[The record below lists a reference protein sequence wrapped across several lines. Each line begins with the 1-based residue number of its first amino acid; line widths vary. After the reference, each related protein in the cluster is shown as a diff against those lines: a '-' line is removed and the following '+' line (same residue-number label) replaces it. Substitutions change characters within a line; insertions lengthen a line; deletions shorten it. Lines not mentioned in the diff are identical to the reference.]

1 MIMAVKIGMNGFGR
15 IGRYMVRM
23 LRDVPELDLVAI
35 NARSEAKTYAHLFKY
50 DSVFGRYKGEVSHT
64 DDSLVIDGKEVRL
77 TRWTKPEEWRWGDI
91 GCDIVIEATGKF
103 NNRELAGKHLDAGAK
118 KVLISTTVKNSDIE
132 IVYNVNHGS
141 YDPGKHHVVSSASCT
156 TNALAPAAKVLHD
169 NFRIRHGLMTTIHSY
184 TMSQRILDGSQK
196 DLRRGRAAALSQ
208 IPTTTGAARA
218 VTRVIPE
225 LEGKFDGMAVR
236 VPTPVGS
243 LIDLVCVV
251 EKPTSVEEVNE
262 TFRKNATETLG
273 YSDEPLVS
281 VDYIGDT
288 HGGVLDALSTMV
300 VNDNLIKILVWYDNE
315 AGFTHQLLRVAKL
328 LARKM

>member
-1 MIMAVKIGMNGFGR
+1 MAVKIGMNGFGR

-50 DSVFGRYKGEVSHT
+50 DSVFGRYKGEVSHKG
-64 DDSLVIDGKEVRL
+64 DSLVIDGKEVRL
-77 TRWTKPEEWRWGDI
+77 TKWTKPEEWRWGDI
-91 GCDIVIEATGKF
+91 GCDIVVEATGKF
-103 NNRELAGKHLDAGAK
+103 NDREVAGKHLDAGAK
-118 KVLISTTVKNSDIE
+118 KVLISTTVKNSDVE
-132 IVYNVNHGS
+132 IVYNVNHDN
-141 YDPGKHHVVSSASCT
+141 YDPDKHHVVSSASCT

-225 LEGKFDGMAVR
+225 LKGKFDGMAVR

-251 EKPTSVEEVNE
+251 EKSTSVEEVNE
-262 TFRKNATETLG
+262 TFRKNANETLG

-288 HGGVLDALSTMV
+288 HGGVLDSLSTMV
-300 VNDNLIKILVWYDNE
+300 VDGNLVKILVWYDNE

>member
-1 MIMAVKIGMNGFGR
+1 MAVKVGMNGFGR

-64 DDSLVIDGKEVRL
+64 ADSLVIDGKEVRL
-77 TRWTKPEEWRWGDI
+77 TKWTKPEEWRWGDI
-91 GCDIVIEATGKF
+91 GCDIVVEATGKF
-103 NNRELAGKHLDAGAK
+103 NDREVAGKHLDAGAK
-118 KVLISTTVKNSDIE
+118 KVLISTTVKNSDVE
-132 IVYNVNHGS
+132 IVYNVNHDN
-141 YDPGKHHVVSSASCT
+141 YDPDKHHVVSSASCT
-156 TNALAPAAKVLHD
+156 TNALAPAAKILHD

-225 LEGKFDGMAVR
+225 LKGKFDGMAVR

-251 EKPTSVEEVNE
+251 EKSTSVEEVNE
-262 TFRKNATETLG
+262 TFRKNANETLG

-288 HGGVLDALSTMV
+288 HGGVLDSLSTMV
-300 VNDNLIKILVWYDNE
+300 VDGNLVKILVWYDNE